1 MLRAALESDFSWDLS
16 EAPLSEP
23 TLLKE
28 WGGRRTNSEEWLQL

>member
-23 TLLKE
+23 RLLKGAE
-28 WGGRRTNSEEWLQL
+28 ERRTNFEEWLQL